1 MNPTSAEN
9 HQHADWRRH
18 AAQVVPRT
26 LAHIG
31 GRGVPARSGRTFTA
45 INPATEAVIAEVASC
60 DAPDVDDAVRAAR
73 HAFES
78 GVWSRCAPA
87 ERKRVADAFSV
98 GKAGGLHRSGSGGG
112 SGVRRRSWI
121 TNGNREVA
129 SRQRRVS
136 VSVSAV
142 HAR

>member
-1 MNPTSAEN
+1 MNPTSAETL
-9 HQHADWRRH
+9 QHADWRRL

-31 GRGVPARSGRTFTA
+31 GRGVPARNGRTFAA

-87 ERKRVADAFSV
+87 ERKRV
-98 GKAGGLHRSGSGGG
+98 LCRLGG
-112 SGVRRRSWI
+112 SSQRTARSRAARLAQHGQARGGRVQHRRAGRGRLVQLVR
-121 TNGNREVA
+121 
-129 SRQRRVS
+129 
-136 VSVSAV
+136 
-142 HAR
+142 